1 LNATLSADSICGIR
15 EIRGYAS
22 RGGCMN
28 RMILAAAIAV
38 LMSVLITQ
46 AALRQ
51 TTPVDPRVHLTVG
64 IPPDRQATLRLPD
77 SKTIEL
83 SALDM
88 QRDEQSVMYLKGDVE
103 IKFALSP
110 GRVAVIRTDE
120 ATYNVNT
127 AQLEIPAGFQMS
139 EEMAAVPR

>member
-1 LNATLSADSICGIR
+1 
-15 EIRGYAS
+15 
-22 RGGCMN
+22 MN
-28 RMILAAAIAV
+28 KIIFIAAIAV
-38 LMSVLITQ
+38 LTTVLIAQ

-51 TTPVDPRVHLTVG
+51 TTPVDPRVHFKVG
-64 IPPDRQATLRLPD
+64 IPPDRQAILRLPD

-139 EEMAAVPR
+139 EEGVPAAR